1 MSDKSVS
8 PRLNLDLLWLTVP
21 AAGATA
27 YRPLPVEPETAR
39 ASATPEPKPPPSPPA
54 PPAEP
59 AYPSLPTEP
68 DTRDGGG
75 GETK

>member
-1 MSDKSVS
+1 MTNRSVP
-8 PRLNLDLLWLTVP
+8 PRLKPDLLRSVIP

-39 ASATPEPKPPPSPPA
+39 SPDTPEPKPSPPPPA

-75 GETK
+75 AETK